1 MTDDT
6 YRLDSILYVKLSK
19 PTVHRV
25 YDPVVKR
32 YCKGSSGKSSWSTKS
47 GAVQVLNHLKA
58 RSNDIGYQPWRSL
71 PLEVTD
77 RLVVVEFGT
86 NDPIVV

>member
-19 PTVHRV
+19 PTVYRV

-32 YCKGSSGKSSWSTKS
+32 YCKGGSGRSSWNTKS
-47 GAVQVLNHLKA
+47 AAVQVLNHLKA
-58 RSNDIGYQPWRSL
+58 RSIGYQPWRSL